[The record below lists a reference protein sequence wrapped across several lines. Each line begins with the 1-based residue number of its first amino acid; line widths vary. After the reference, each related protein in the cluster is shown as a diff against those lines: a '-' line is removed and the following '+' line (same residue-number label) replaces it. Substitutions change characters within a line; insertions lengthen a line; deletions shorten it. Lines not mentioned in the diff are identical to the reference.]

1 MKNKILII
9 CICIFLIIGC
19 SQSKSELFKETDSFV
34 ESLHTTYESYGIL
47 GGSEYAKTTSDGLY
61 TIMPVGR
68 LINVKIQKVAEV
80 GEYEELK
87 QDLKD
92 HYDGNPKVNDV
103 YICQAGTIMIDCR
116 N

>member
-1 MKNKILII
+1 GVL
-9 CICIFLIIGC
+9 C
-19 SQSKSELFKETDSFV
+19 SGIVVHFV
-34 ESLHTTYESYGIL
+34 AESWRPLQRNIQEHS
-47 GGSEYAKTTSDGLY
+47 KTTNDGLY

-68 LINVKIQKVAEV
+68 LINVKIQKVVES

-87 QDLKD
+87 QDLKE
-92 HYDGNPKVNDV
+92 HYEGNPKVNDV